1 MSISNFEEICTIKK
15 DTMSNYESNA
25 YLFKGDYPTATEI
38 QYKRTMEREGKNLT
52 TYTGGAEFKAF
63 FRINNDNENQRETIV
78 IYYDVTAPVR
88 PGTLIMYGYGL
99 YITLNR
105 ETVEN
110 DVYYKSTLVKC
121 NGVYNENSGAVMNV
135 PFYSDNM
142 KSSVSVG
149 NSTITML
156 NGNIEII
163 TEENSLS
170 KKIAI
175 DQKFNEFGRTF
186 NVCNLY
192 SMDGILHIIA
202 EIYSDMESAYTYS
215 VVIDGTPT
223 VPLKPGETVQL
234 TVTTYMDKTITTGAT
249 LDWTSSDNT
258 IATVDSTGLVT
269 CVSEGT
275 SMITCTWVEQDVSQ
289 NVSINV
295 ESTSNPVIPTTNY
308 TYAISGN
315 PSLKARYSRTYTLT
329 ITDSSGDDIT
339 SSQSDYTWNIVSNFA
354 DQIDQVITDNKIKIT
369 VDNED
374 LVGQSFTLQVLVNS
388 VIKAEI
394 IITIVEP
401 W

>member
-1 MSISNFEEICTIKK
+1 MSISNFEEICTTGKGTIRNYS
-15 DTMSNYESNA
+15 SNSD
-25 YLFKGDYPTATEI
+25 LFKGSYLSATEI
-38 QYKRTMEREGKNLT
+38 QYKRTMEREGKTLT

-63 FRINNDNENQRETIV
+63 FRINNDNDNQRETIV

-88 PGTLIMYGYGL
+88 PGTLVMYGYGVYL
-99 YITLNR
+99 ALNR

-121 NGVYNENSGAVMNV
+121 NGVYNENSGAVMNI

-202 EIYSDMESAYTYS
+202 EVYANQTPTYTYS
-215 VVIDGTPT
+215 VVLDGTPT
-223 VPLKPGETVQL
+223 TSLKTGERVQL
-234 TVTTYMDKTITTGAT
+234 TATTYMGETITTGAT

-258 IATVDSTGLVT
+258 IATVDGTGLVT

-275 SMITCTWVEQDVSQ
+275 ALITCTWVEQDVKGTAT
-289 NVSINV
+289 INI
-295 ESTSNPVIPTTNY
+295 SNTEPVTPTGNTY
-308 TYAISGN
+308 TISGN
-315 PSLKARYSRTYTLT
+315 TNLKNGFSRTYTLT
-329 ITDSSGDDIT
+329 ITDSSGNDIT
-339 SSQSDYTWNIVSNFA
+339 SSQNDYTWNIVSDFT
-354 DQIDQVITDNKIKIT
+354 DKIEQVITNNQIKLT

-374 LVGQSFTLQVLVNS
+374 LYYESFVLQVLVNS
-388 VIKAEI
+388 DVKASI
-394 IITIVEP
+394 TITIVEP

>member
-1 MSISNFEEICTIKK
+1 MSSSYFEEICTTGKGTIK
-15 DTMSNYESNA
+15 NYSSDSD
-25 YLFKGDYPTATEI
+25 LFKGSYPSATEI
-38 QYKRTMEREGKNLT
+38 QYKRTMEREGKILT

-63 FRINNDNENQRETIV
+63 FRINNDNDNQRETIV

-88 PGTLIMYGYGL
+88 PGTLVMYGYGVYL
-99 YITLNR
+99 ALNR

-121 NGVYNENSGAVMNV
+121 NGVYNENSGAVMNI

-170 KKIAI
+170 KKIKI

-202 EIYSDMESAYTYS
+202 EVYSNMTPTYTYS

-223 VPLKPGETVQL
+223 TSLKTGETVQL
-234 TVTTYMDKTITTGAT
+234 TATTYMGETITTGTT

-258 IATVDSTGLVT
+258 IATVDGTGLVT

-275 SMITCTWVEQDVSQ
+275 ATITCTWVEQDVKGTAT
-289 NVSINV
+289 INISNTEPV
-295 ESTSNPVIPTTNY
+295 TPTGNTYTITGTSRLRIGV
-308 TYAISGN
+308 
-315 PSLKARYSRTYTLT
+315 SRTYTLT
-329 ITDSSGDDIT
+329 ITDSAGNDVT
-339 SSQSDYTWNIVSNFA
+339 SSQNDYTWNLNCAF
-354 DQIDQVITDNKIKIT
+354 DNKIDKVISNNKIT
-369 VDNED
+369 LTVED
-374 LVGQSFTLQVLVNS
+374 ENLIEETFTLEVLTNS
-388 VIKAEI
+388 NVQASMVVEI
-394 IITIVEP
+394 IDIM
-401 W
+401 

>member
-1 MSISNFEEICTIKK
+1 MSISNFEEICTTGKGTIRNYS
-15 DTMSNYESNA
+15 SNSDLLEGS
-25 YLFKGDYPTATEI
+25 YPSATEI
-38 QYKRTMEREGKNLT
+38 QYKRTMEREGKILT

-88 PGTLIMYGYGL
+88 PGTLVMYGYGVYL
-99 YITLNR
+99 ALNR

-121 NGVYNENSGAVMNV
+121 NGVYNENSGAVMNI
-135 PFYSDNM
+135 PFYSDNV

-170 KKIAI
+170 KKIKI

-202 EIYSDMESAYTYS
+202 EVYSNMTPTYTYS
-215 VVIDGTPT
+215 VVIDGIPT
-223 VPLKPGETVQL
+223 TLLKTGETVKL
-234 TVTTYMDKTITTGAT
+234 TATTYMGETITTGAT
-249 LDWTSSDNT
+249 LDWTSSDST
-258 IATVDSTGLVT
+258 IATVDGTGLVT

-275 SMITCTWVEQDVSQ
+275 ALITCTWVEQDVKGTAT
-289 NVSINV
+289 INISNT
-295 ESTSNPVIPTTNY
+295 ESVAPTGY
-308 TYAISGN
+308 TYTISGN
-315 PSLKARYSRTYTLT
+315 TNLKNGFSRTYTLT
-329 ITDSSGDDIT
+329 ITDSSGNDVT
-339 SSQSDYTWNIVSNFA
+339 SSQNDYSWNIVSDFT
-354 DQIDQVITDNKIKIT
+354 DKIEQVITNNQIKLT
-369 VDNED
+369 VDDED
-374 LVGQSFTLQVLVNS
+374 LFDKSFVLQVLVNS
-388 VIKAEI
+388 DVKASI
-394 IITIVEP
+394 TITIVEP

>member
-1 MSISNFEEICTIKK
+1 MSSSYFEEICTTGTGTIK
-15 DTMSNYESNA
+15 NYSSDSD
-25 YLFKGDYPTATEI
+25 LFKGSYPGATEI
-38 QYKRTMEREGKNLT
+38 QYKRTMEREGKILT

-88 PGTLIMYGYGL
+88 PGTLVMYGYGVYL
-99 YITLNR
+99 ALNR

-121 NGVYNENSGAVMNV
+121 NGVYNENSGAVMNI

-156 NGNIEII
+156 SGNIEII

-170 KKIAI
+170 KKIKI
-175 DQKFNEFGRTF
+175 NQKFNEFGRTF

-202 EIYSDMESAYTYS
+202 EVYSNMTPTYTYS

-223 VPLKPGETVQL
+223 TSLKTGETVQL
-234 TVTTYMDKTITTGAT
+234 TATTYMGETITTGAT

-275 SMITCTWVEQDVSQ
+275 VLITCTWVEQDVKGTAT
-289 NVSINV
+289 INI
-295 ESTSNPVIPTTNY
+295 SNTEPVTPTGY
-308 TYAISGN
+308 TYTITGTSRLRIGV
-315 PSLKARYSRTYTLT
+315 SRTYTLT
-329 ITDSSGDDIT
+329 ITDSAGNDVT
-339 SSQSDYTWNIVSNFA
+339 SSQNDYTWNLNCDF
-354 DQIDQVITDNKIKIT
+354 DNKIDKVISNNKIT
-369 VDNED
+369 LTVEDED
-374 LVGQSFTLQVLVNS
+374 LIEETFTLEVLTNS
-388 VIKAEI
+388 NVQASMVVEI
-394 IITIVEP
+394 IDIM
-401 W
+401 

>member
-1 MSISNFEEICTIKK
+1 MSISNFEEICTTGKGTIRNYN
-15 DTMSNYESNA
+15 SNSD
-25 YLFKGDYPTATEI
+25 LFEGSYPSATEI
-38 QYKRTMEREGKNLT
+38 QYKRTMEREGKTLT

-88 PGTLIMYGYGL
+88 PGTLVMYGYGVYL
-99 YITLNR
+99 ALNR

-121 NGVYNENSGAVMNV
+121 NGVYNENSGAVMNI

-170 KKIAI
+170 KKIKI

-186 NVCNLY
+186 SVCNLY

-202 EIYSDMESAYTYS
+202 EVYSNMTPTYTYS

-223 VPLKPGETVQL
+223 TSLKTGETVQL
-234 TVTTYMDKTITTGAT
+234 TATTYMGETITTGAT

-258 IATVDSTGLVT
+258 IATVDGTGLVT
-269 CVSEGT
+269 CISEGT
-275 SMITCTWVEQDVSQ
+275 SMITCTWVEQDVKGTA
-289 NVSINV
+289 SINV
-295 ESTSNPVIPTTNY
+295 SNSSESVTPTGY
-308 TYAISGN
+308 TYTISGN
-315 PSLKARYSRTYTLT
+315 TNLKNGFSRTYTLT
-329 ITDSSGDDIT
+329 ITDSSGNDIT
-339 SSQSDYTWNIVSNFA
+339 SSQNDYSWNIVSDFT
-354 DQIDQVITDNKIKIT
+354 DKIEQVITDNKIKLT
-369 VDNED
+369 VDDENLFDE
-374 LVGQSFTLQVLVNS
+374 SFVLQVLVNS
-388 VIKAEI
+388 DVKASI
-394 IITIVEP
+394 TITIVEP

>member
-1 MSISNFEEICTIKK
+1 MSISNFEEICTTGKGTIRNYS
-15 DTMSNYESNA
+15 SNSD
-25 YLFKGDYPTATEI
+25 LFEGSYPSATEI
-38 QYKRTMEREGKNLT
+38 QYKRTMEREGKILT

-88 PGTLIMYGYGL
+88 PGTLVMYGYGAYL
-99 YITLNR
+99 ALNR

-121 NGVYNENSGAVMNV
+121 NGVYNENSGAVMNI

-149 NSTITML
+149 NSVITTL
-156 NGNIEII
+156 NGNVEII

-170 KKIAI
+170 KKIKI
-175 DQKFNEFGRTF
+175 NQKFNEFGRTF

-202 EIYSDMESAYTYS
+202 EVYANQTPTYTYS
-215 VVIDGTPT
+215 VVLDGTPT
-223 VPLKPGETVQL
+223 TSLKTGERVQL
-234 TVTTYMDKTITTGAT
+234 TATTYMGETITTGAT

-258 IATVDSTGLVT
+258 IATVDGTGLVT

-275 SMITCTWVEQDVSQ
+275 ATITCTWVEQDVKGTST
-289 NVSINV
+289 INI
-295 ESTSNPVIPTTNY
+295 SNTEPVTPTGY
-308 TYAISGN
+308 TYTISGN
-315 PSLKARYSRTYTLT
+315 TNLKNGFSRTYTLT
-329 ITDSSGDDIT
+329 ITDSSGNDVT
-339 SSQSDYTWNIVSNFA
+339 SSQNDYSWNIVSDFT
-354 DQIDQVITDNKIKIT
+354 DKIEQVITNNQIKLT
-369 VDNED
+369 VDDED
-374 LVGQSFTLQVLVNS
+374 LFDESFVLQVLVNS
-388 VIKAEI
+388 DVKASI
-394 IITIVEP
+394 AITIVEP

>member
-1 MSISNFEEICTIKK
+1 MSISNFEEICTTGKGTIRNYS
-15 DTMSNYESNA
+15 SNSD
-25 YLFKGDYPTATEI
+25 LFKGSYSSATEI
-38 QYKRTMEREGKNLT
+38 QYKRTMEREGKILT
-52 TYTGGAEFKAF
+52 TYTGGTEFKAF

-88 PGTLIMYGYGL
+88 PGTLVMYGYGVYL
-99 YITLNR
+99 ALNR

-121 NGVYNENSGAVMNV
+121 NGVYNENTGWVMNV

-202 EIYSDMESAYTYS
+202 EVYANQTPTYTYS

-223 VPLKPGETVQL
+223 TSLKTGETVQL
-234 TVTTYMDKTITTGAT
+234 TATTYMGETITTGAT

-258 IATVDSTGLVT
+258 IATVNGTGFVT

-275 SMITCTWVEQDVSQ
+275 ATITCTWVEQDVKGTAT
-289 NVSINV
+289 INI
-295 ESTSNPVIPTTNY
+295 SNTEPVTPTGY
-308 TYAISGN
+308 TYTITGTSRLRIGV
-315 PSLKARYSRTYTLT
+315 SRTYTLT
-329 ITDSSGDDIT
+329 ITDSAGNDVT
-339 SSQSDYTWNIVSNFA
+339 SSQNDYTWNLNCAF
-354 DQIDQVITDNKIKIT
+354 DNKIDKVISNNKIT
-369 VDNED
+369 LTVED
-374 LVGQSFTLQVLVNS
+374 ENLIEETFTLEVLTNS
-388 VIKAEI
+388 NVQASMVVEI
-394 IITIVEP
+394 IDIF
-401 W
+401 

>member
-1 MSISNFEEICTIKK
+1 MSSIFEENCTIGYNSISN
-15 DTMSNYESNA
+15 SES
-25 YLFKGDYPTATEI
+25 FVGSYPTALEI
-38 QYKRTMEREGKNLT
+38 QYKRTMEREGKILT

-88 PGTLIMYGYGL
+88 PGTLVMYGYGVYL
-99 YITLNR
+99 ALNR

-121 NGVYNENSGAVMNV
+121 NGVYNENSGAVMNI

-170 KKIAI
+170 KKIKI

-202 EIYSDMESAYTYS
+202 EVYSNMTPTYTYS

-223 VPLKPGETVQL
+223 TSLKTGETVQL
-234 TVTTYMDKTITTGAT
+234 TATTYMGETITTGAT

-258 IATVDSTGLVT
+258 IATVDGTGFVT

-275 SMITCTWVEQDVSQ
+275 ATITCTWVEQDVKETAT
-289 NVSINV
+289 INI
-295 ESTSNPVIPTTNY
+295 SNTEPVTPTGNTY
-308 TYAISGN
+308 TISGN
-315 PSLKARYSRTYTLT
+315 TNLKNGFSRTYTLT
-329 ITDSSGDDIT
+329 ITDSSGNDIT
-339 SSQSDYTWNIVSNFA
+339 SSQNDYSWNIVSDFT
-354 DQIDQVITDNKIKIT
+354 DQIEQVITDNKIKLT

-374 LVGQSFTLQVLVNS
+374 LIDSNFILQVVVDS
-388 VIKAEI
+388 TVKAEL
-394 IITIVEP
+394 IITVYDVI
-401 W
+401 

>member
-1 MSISNFEEICTIKK
+1 MSSFNFEEFCTTGKGTIR
-15 DTMSNYESNA
+15 NYSSDSD
-25 YLFKGDYPTATEI
+25 LFEGSYPCATEI
-38 QYKRTMEREGKNLT
+38 QYKRTMEREGKILT

-63 FRINNDNENQRETIV
+63 FRINNDNEKQRETIV

-88 PGTLIMYGYGL
+88 PGTLVMYGYGVYL
-99 YITLNR
+99 ALNR

-121 NGVYNENSGAVMNV
+121 NGVYNENSGAVMNI

-142 KSSVSVG
+142 KSSVSIG

-170 KKIAI
+170 KKIKI

-186 NVCNLY
+186 KVCNLY

-202 EIYSDMESAYTYS
+202 EVYSDMTPTYTYS
-215 VVIDGTPT
+215 VVIDGTPIT
-223 VPLKPGETVQL
+223 SLKTGETVQL
-234 TVTTYMDKTITTGAT
+234 TATTYMGETITTGAT

-258 IATVDSTGLVT
+258 IATVDGTGLVT

-275 SMITCTWVEQDVSQ
+275 AMITCTWVEQDV
-289 NVSINV
+289 NGTASINV
-295 ESTSNPVIPTTNY
+295 SNSEPVTPTGY
-308 TYAISGN
+308 TYTIS
-315 PSLKARYSRTYTLT
+315 PTSSLRVGVSKTYKLT
-329 ITDSSGDDIT
+329 ITDSSGNDIT
-339 SSQSDYTWNIVSNFA
+339 SSQNDYSWNIVSDFVNQF
-354 DQIDQVITDNKIKIT
+354 QQVVTDNKIKLT
-369 VDNED
+369 VENED
-374 LVGQSFTLQVLVNS
+374 LIGETFVLQVLVGTEVKIS
-388 VIKAEI
+388 QTIEI
-394 IITIVEP
+394 MEL

>member
-1 MSISNFEEICTIKK
+1 MSISNFEEICTTGKGTIRNYS
-15 DTMSNYESNA
+15 SNSD
-25 YLFKGDYPTATEI
+25 LFEGSYPTATEI
-38 QYKRTMEREGKNLT
+38 QYKRTMEREGKTLT

-63 FRINNDNENQRETIV
+63 FRINNDNENQKETIV

-88 PGTLIMYGYGL
+88 PGTLVMYGYGVYL
-99 YITLNR
+99 ALNR

-121 NGVYNENSGAVMNV
+121 NGVYNENSGAVMNI

-170 KKIAI
+170 KKIKI

-186 NVCNLY
+186 SVCNLY

-202 EIYSDMESAYTYS
+202 EVYSNMTPTYTYS

-223 VPLKPGETVQL
+223 TSLKIGETVQL
-234 TVTTYMDKTITTGAT
+234 TATTYMGETITTGAT
-249 LDWTSSDNT
+249 LNWISSDNT
-258 IATVDSTGLVT
+258 IATVDGTGLVT

-275 SMITCTWVEQDVSQ
+275 AMITCTWVEQDVKGTA
-289 NVSINV
+289 SINV
-295 ESTSNPVIPTTNY
+295 SNSSEPVTPTGNTY
-308 TYAISGN
+308 TISGN
-315 PSLKARYSRTYTLT
+315 TNLKNGFSRTYTLT
-329 ITDSSGDDIT
+329 ITDSSGNDIT
-339 SSQSDYTWNIVSNFA
+339 SSQNDYSWNIVSDFT
-354 DQIDQVITDNKIKIT
+354 DKIEQVITDNKIKLT
-369 VDNED
+369 VDDENLFDE
-374 LVGQSFTLQVLVNS
+374 SFVLQVLVNS
-388 VIKAEI
+388 DVKASI
-394 IITIVEP
+394 TITIVEP

>member
-1 MSISNFEEICTIKK
+1 MSISNFEEICTTGKGTIKNYS
-15 DTMSNYESNA
+15 SNSD
-25 YLFKGDYPTATEI
+25 LFEGSYPSATEI
-38 QYKRTMEREGKNLT
+38 QYKRTMEREGKTLT

-88 PGTLIMYGYGL
+88 PGTLVMYGYGVYL
-99 YITLNR
+99 TLNR

-121 NGVYNENSGAVMNV
+121 NGVYNENSGAVMNI

-170 KKIAI
+170 KKIKI

-186 NVCNLY
+186 SVCNLY

-202 EIYSDMESAYTYS
+202 EVYSNMTPTYTYS

-223 VPLKPGETVQL
+223 TSLKTGETVQL
-234 TVTTYMDKTITTGAT
+234 TATTYMGETITTGAT

-258 IATVDSTGLVT
+258 IATVDGTGLVT

-275 SMITCTWVEQDVSQ
+275 AIITCTWVEQDVKET
-289 NVSINV
+289 VSINV
-295 ESTSNPVIPTTNY
+295 SDSSEPVTPTGY
-308 TYAISGN
+308 TYTISGN
-315 PSLKARYSRTYTLT
+315 ANLKCGFSRTYTLT
-329 ITDSSGDDIT
+329 ITNSSGNDIT
-339 SSQSDYTWNIVSNFA
+339 SSQNDYSWNIVSDFT
-354 DQIDQVITDNKIKIT
+354 DQIEQVITDNKIKLT
-369 VDNED
+369 VENED
-374 LVGQSFTLQVLVNS
+374 LIDSSFVLQVLVDS
-388 VIKAEI
+388 VVKTEI
-394 IITIVEP
+394 VITVCEVL
-401 W
+401 